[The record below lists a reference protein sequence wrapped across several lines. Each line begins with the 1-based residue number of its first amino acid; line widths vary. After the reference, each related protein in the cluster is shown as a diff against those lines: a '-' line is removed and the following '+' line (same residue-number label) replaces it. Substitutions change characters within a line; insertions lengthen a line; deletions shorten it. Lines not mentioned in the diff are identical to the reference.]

1 MLPLPTSGRT
11 REEVLQEMRSAR
23 DADVKWQQGRAFG
36 LVYHISDE
44 IDTLLKDAFTLFF
57 SENGL
62 NPTAFPSLRRFET
75 EVVAMTASLL
85 GGDEN
90 VVGTMTSGG
99 TESDLMA
106 VKTARDWARSHQPQI
121 REPELVMPATGHPA
135 FDKAGDYFGVRII
148 HVPVRDDYRADVD
161 AMRAAITPNT
171 IMMAAS
177 APAYPHGVVDPIREL
192 GALAQE
198 HDILF
203 HVDACVG
210 GFMLPFVRKLGYP
223 VPDFDFSVSGV
234 TSMSADLHKFG
245 YAAKPASVVLYR
257 TPELRR
263 QQFFV
268 YIDWPGGI
276 YPSTAM
282 TGTRPGGPV
291 AAAWALM
298 NYLGEEGYLHITE
311 TVMHATRKIQ
321 EGIRDIPGIEVLS
334 DPEMSVFAIGSDGTD
349 VYELA
354 DELAQ
359 RGWHF
364 DRQHYPASLHVTV
377 NYVHAAVTDTF
388 LADLADAVA
397 SVRRPGLRKSVD
409 RALVKGANSA
419 VRHLP
424 QTWTSR
430 LMEKASALL
439 GGSGEIPGRTAP
451 IYGLIGTLPNR
462 GDLRQLVLHLIDGIF
477 RYQDPH

>member
-1 MLPLPTSGRT
+1 
-11 REEVLQEMRSAR
+11 
-23 DADVKWQQGRAFG
+23 
-36 LVYHISDE
+36 
-44 IDTLLKDAFTLFF
+44 
-57 SENGL
+57 
-62 NPTAFPSLRRFET
+62 
-75 EVVAMTASLL
+75 
-85 GGDEN
+85 
-90 VVGTMTSGG
+90 
-99 TESDLMA
+99 
-106 VKTARDWARSHQPQI
+106 
-121 REPELVMPATGHPA
+121 
-135 FDKAGDYFGVRII
+135 
-148 HVPVRDDYRADVD
+148 
-161 AMRAAITPNT
+161 
-171 IMMAAS
+171 
-177 APAYPHGVVDPIREL
+177 
-192 GALAQE
+192 
-198 HDILF
+198 
-203 HVDACVG
+203 
-210 GFMLPFVRKLGYP
+210 
-223 VPDFDFSVSGV
+223 
-234 TSMSADLHKFG
+234 
-245 YAAKPASVVLYR
+245 
-257 TPELRR
+257 
-263 QQFFV
+263 
-268 YIDWPGGI
+268 
-276 YPSTAM
+276 M